1 MIFILF
7 MYITDVRNHIRTF
20 DYLNLNTSKKYT
32 AFKSCECKKYTENF
46 KEINFKY
53 FYWRKKNILIFIYFS
68 SIIIYILLF
77 PIFIFFSTSTKKS
90 RGTCD
95 GTTEQQV
102 QLLQA
107 TSFYFQPYRF
117 NNHINNFFVK
127 CFCFFPLFSK
137 FLTCHLPKSSS
148 SLESLPGMQ
157 VSLFFFFF
165 DTFLSLSE

>member
-95 GTTEQQV
+95 GTTE
-102 QLLQA
+102 
-107 TSFYFQPYRF
+107 
-117 NNHINNFFVK
+117 
-127 CFCFFPLFSK
+127 
-137 FLTCHLPKSSS
+137 
-148 SLESLPGMQ
+148 
-157 VSLFFFFF
+157 
-165 DTFLSLSE
+165 